1 MEGMVQIRLKPWLRR
16 AITRC
21 AAIVPAAI
29 VAGVGGNAA
38 AGKLLVLSQ
47 ARYLSISHVR
57 IRFMP
62 RESDLWLCFLSLAL
76 WSVSTGFTV
85 LRDVCGKYNKGRQKN
100 VNSM

>member
-1 MEGMVQIRLKPWLRR
+1 MYGVQTPGPCLLQVVMEGMVQIRLKPWLRR

-47 ARYLSISHVR
+47 VCCAIQAPDAMLA
-57 IRFMP
+57 FQ
-62 RESDLWLCFLSLAL
+62 RE
-76 WSVSTGFTV
+76 
-85 LRDVCGKYNKGRQKN
+85 
-100 VNSM
+100 